1 MSPDILVDGS
11 LRSGCTL
18 DVFIRTQLQARGDI
32 IDVGRPLTKLPLV
45 EPITLIDEFD
55 IWYFDHLRGL
65 FELTLIP
72 ESEEF
77 PRRWKLSPDTK
88 INFVFKLP
96 NQYENN
102 EQTGRNTDRPSTVSL
117 ERFVNDV
124 CEKENNGMAEKW
136 LEGLRRDDLFTF
148 DHLANL
154 KHTEWNELRNLSMN
168 GRKILK
174 SYVDREKQMVGDVN
188 TITKTKTIENTSTIR
203 KS

>member
-1 MSPDILVDGS
+1 MDGS

-77 PRRWKLSPDTK
+77 PRRWKLSLDTK